1 MLTDKYRSLLDY
13 GRTLSI
19 GDLAAREEG
28 GKLKLSGTA
37 DYQLDKDLLWDKI
50 KTYSDWQTEI
60 AADVR
65 VKNSDIYGIYTV
77 KSGDTLSLIAK
88 SLFGDPMRYPEIFN
102 LNKDVLKNPDLIKVG
117 QKLKLPNR

>member
-19 GDLAAREEG
+19 SDLAAREEG

-102 LNKDVLKNPDLIKVG
+102 LNKDVLKNPDLIKAG

>member
-1 MLTDKYRSLLDY
+1 VLTDKYRSLLDY

-19 GDLAAREEG
+19 SDLAAREEG

-65 VKNSDIYGIYTV
+65 VKNSDVYGIYTV

>member
-19 GDLAAREEG
+19 SDLAAREEG

-65 VKNSDIYGIYTV
+65 VKNSDIYGIYMV